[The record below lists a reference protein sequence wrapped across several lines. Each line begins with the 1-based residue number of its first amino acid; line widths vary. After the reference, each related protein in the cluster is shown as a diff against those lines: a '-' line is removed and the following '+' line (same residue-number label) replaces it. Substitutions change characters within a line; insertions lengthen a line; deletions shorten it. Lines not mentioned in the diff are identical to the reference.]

1 MLPALLVHAM
11 LPAAAGNCLRSC
23 TSGSAQWR
31 LRPPAADLWGD
42 HQASWTEVHLMNV
55 LLGSVL
61 LHRSVLRCCGMHN
74 PCQTSVMCWWAFA

>member
-1 MLPALLVHAM
+1 MTHTPPPPP
-11 LPAAAGNCLRSC
+11 PAAAAAAAAAAAGAGNCLRLC

-42 HQASWTEVHLMNV
+42 HEASWRELHLMNV

-61 LHRSVLRCCGMHN
+61 LHRCVLCWCIIT
-74 PCQTSVMCWWAFA
+74 PCLEA